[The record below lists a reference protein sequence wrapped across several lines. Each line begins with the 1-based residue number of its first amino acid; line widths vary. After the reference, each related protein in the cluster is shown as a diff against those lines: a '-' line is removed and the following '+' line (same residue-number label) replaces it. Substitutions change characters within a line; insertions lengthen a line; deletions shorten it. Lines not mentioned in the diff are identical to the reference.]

1 MTDIQIGEPLHVH
14 APLRLSEE
22 ESGQVTEVRQL
33 ACFRPRT
40 TDEAL
45 VCLRRALEFFY
56 AQQDDRA
63 IFLRAYYVMTTEV
76 NAAVHV
82 RGDFTR
88 QIFFDPEWV
97 DQLAGKFARLYFES
111 LAEPDGGTVL
121 SPWRRAHEFACN
133 GMRGSIILNLLL
145 GINAHINY
153 DLSCSLYEN
162 FRQYEDH
169 RDHLLLSRRKFDHDQ
184 INNLL
189 VRSNPKIQQCL
200 TRDFGGGM
208 RFFSSLAGTLDEM
221 LTITGLKH
229 FRERVWWNSLSFLS
243 TEDEPERDLVRERLS
258 WEAGKVAD
266 FITSRNTLSLSVR
279 GLDGLLRR
287 RRFGP
292 LALEGP
298 GGIDADR
305 GFGRR
310 MQLPFGAT

>member
-1 MTDIQIGEPLHVH
+1 MTDIQVSAPRRVHVPRQLP
-14 APLRLSEE
+14 AE
-22 ESGQVTEVRQL
+22 ESGQVTEVPQL
-33 ACFRPRT
+33 ARFRPCN

-56 AQQDDRA
+56 ERQDDRA

-111 LAEPDGGTVL
+111 LAEPDGGTVARA
-121 SPWRRAHEFACN
+121 WRRAHDFACN
-133 GMRGSIILNLLL
+133 ERGSIILNLLL

-208 RFFSSLAGTLDEM
+208 RFFSSLAGTLDEL

-229 FRERVWWNSLSFLS
+229 YRERVWWDSLSFLA

-266 FITSRNTLSLSVR
+266 FITSRNALHLSVR

-287 RRFGP
+287 RRFGA
-292 LALEGP
+292 LTLEGP
-298 GGIDADR
+298 GGIHADR
-305 GFGRR
+305 DFGRK
-310 MQLPFGAT
+310 MQLPFGTA